1 MSMNGTIRV
10 LCVDDHGLLAEGL
23 RVRLGAE
30 RDFEVVG
37 WLPDA
42 DRLLEEARRLE
53 PDLVLMD
60 VEMPGSDPFEVTTDL
75 RRARPSVKVVML
87 TAHVRD
93 HYMSAA
99 FKAGVSGYFS
109 KTDDLGV
116 LVDGLRRIARGD
128 FVLGPSVSERA
139 RPLRLRSRERFT
151 ADSMSAKIDGLT
163 GREQEILLPDRSGTV
178 AARDRE
184 DALAEP
190 EDRRRSPREADGE
203 ARHPQHDRARPVR
216 DPRGPRRG
224 VRSPPIPR
232 LTED

>member
-75 RRARPSVKVVML
+75 RRARPAIKVVML

-151 ADSMSAKIDGLT
+151 AESMSAKIDGLT
-163 GREQEILLPDRSGTV
+163 GREQEILRLIGRGLSRLEIAKTLSRSPKTV
-178 AARDRE
+178 DGHRE
-184 DALAEP
+184 KLMEKLDIHSTTELVRFAIREGLAE
-190 EDRRRSPREADGE
+190 A
-203 ARHPQHDRARPVR
+203 
-216 DPRGPRRG
+216 
-224 VRSPPIPR
+224 
-232 LTED
+232 

>member
-53 PDLVLMD
+53 PDVVLMD

-75 RRARPSVKVVML
+75 RRARPAIKVVML

-151 ADSMSAKIDGLT
+151 AESMSAKIDGLT
-163 GREQEILLPDRSGTV
+163 GREQEILRLIGRGLSRLEIAKTLSRSPKTV
-178 AARDRE
+178 DGHRE
-184 DALAEP
+184 KLMEKLDIHSTTELVRFAIREGLAE
-190 EDRRRSPREADGE
+190 A
-203 ARHPQHDRARPVR
+203 
-216 DPRGPRRG
+216 
-224 VRSPPIPR
+224 
-232 LTED
+232 

>member
-75 RRARPSVKVVML
+75 RRARPAIKVVML

-99 FKAGVSGYFS
+99 FKAGVGGYFS

-151 ADSMSAKIDGLT
+151 AESMSAKIDGLT
-163 GREQEILLPDRSGTV
+163 GREQEILRLIGRGLSRLEIARTLSRSPKTV
-178 AARDRE
+178 DGHRE
-184 DALAEP
+184 KLMEKLDIHSTTELVRFAIREGLAE
-190 EDRRRSPREADGE
+190 A
-203 ARHPQHDRARPVR
+203 
-216 DPRGPRRG
+216 
-224 VRSPPIPR
+224 
-232 LTED
+232 

>member
-75 RRARPSVKVVML
+75 RRARPEIKVVML

-128 FVLGPSVSERA
+128 FVLGPSVAERA

-151 ADSMSAKIDGLT
+151 AESMSAKIDGLT
-163 GREQEILLPDRSGTV
+163 GREQEILRLIGRGLSRLEIAKTLSRSPKTV
-178 AARDRE
+178 DGHRE
-184 DALAEP
+184 KLMEKLDIHSTTELVRFAIREGLAE
-190 EDRRRSPREADGE
+190 A
-203 ARHPQHDRARPVR
+203 
-216 DPRGPRRG
+216 
-224 VRSPPIPR
+224 
-232 LTED
+232 

>member
-75 RRARPSVKVVML
+75 RRARPALKVVML

-128 FVLGPSVSERA
+128 FVLGPSVAERA

-151 ADSMSAKIDGLT
+151 AESMSAKIDGLT
-163 GREQEILLPDRSGTV
+163 GREQEILRLIGRGLSRLEIAKTLSRSPKTV
-178 AARDRE
+178 DGHRE
-184 DALAEP
+184 KLMEKLDIHSTTELVRFAIREGLAE
-190 EDRRRSPREADGE
+190 A
-203 ARHPQHDRARPVR
+203 
-216 DPRGPRRG
+216 
-224 VRSPPIPR
+224 
-232 LTED
+232 